1 MSKQR
6 GVLWVPR
13 SFIIFIS
20 VILLIASILLS
31 GFHDESIS
39 ILINVNLV
47 IISSL
52 FVLTFYRAKI
62 SGILYFVYA
71 CIMMAYFHSYSF
83 FVVIPMTFILIS
95 GILLYVLPEEPK
107 TRDIS
112 ESLPKRNLSKLKVP
126 KWMKQG
132 IAWLLLFCILFL
144 FLVHLTVKI
153 DQKRPNEIMFPKHWN
168 LYSMLFLEEPNITL
182 YHMKVKF
189 RRYYPPLYQGSS
201 SKFLSSEIKAY
212 LDKRN
217 AYIRSFEKQFV
228 DPADVKS
235 DTPFREPYQKIQHI
249 TEFLPVKEGK
259 QEGVILITR
268 AWENNIPE
276 EDFSDIYYLDST
288 FHLLDHITL
297 SSHHGD
303 TSAYVS
309 AKFMDRIWL
318 PTFSMDNSDPKRLTN
333 STISRHLIAIQV
345 NNGKIVTKECEGK
358 YLYAFSDEEVIA
370 SNFDEYRFVNISTNP
385 TLTIY
390 KEANVKKLLI
400 HIKGFT
406 NSIARILSP
415 LRPAFP
421 YLILL
426 ILIILLLFYHKKT
439 TNYLRN
445 LMKKQDNI

>member
-20 VILLIASILLS
+20 IILLIASVILTI
-31 GFHDESIS
+31 FHDESIS

-52 FVLTFYRAKI
+52 FVLSFYRAKI
-62 SGILYFVYA
+62 SGLLYFVYA

-107 TRDIS
+107 ARDIS
-112 ESLPKRNLSKLKVP
+112 ESLPKRNLP

-132 IAWLLLFCILFL
+132 TAWLLLFCIIFL
-144 FLVHLTVKI
+144 LLVHLTVKT
-153 DQKRPNEIMFPKHWN
+153 DQKRPNEVMFPKQSN
-168 LYSMLFLEEPNITL
+168 LYSIFFLEDSSENAF
-182 YHMKVKF
+182 YRFHNMQVKF
-189 RRYYPPLYQGSS
+189 RKYYPPLYQYERRDLAPDV
-201 SKFLSSEIKAY
+201 KTY

-217 AYIRSFEKQFV
+217 AQIRSFEKQFV

-235 DTPFREPYQKIQHI
+235 DTPFREPYQKIQRI

-345 NNGKIVTKECEGK
+345 KNGKIITKESEGK
-358 YLYAFSDEEVIA
+358 YLFAFSDNKEIS

-406 NSIARILSP
+406 NSIAKILSP

-439 TNYLRN
+439 TNYLRK
-445 LMKKQDNI
+445 LQEKSNIF